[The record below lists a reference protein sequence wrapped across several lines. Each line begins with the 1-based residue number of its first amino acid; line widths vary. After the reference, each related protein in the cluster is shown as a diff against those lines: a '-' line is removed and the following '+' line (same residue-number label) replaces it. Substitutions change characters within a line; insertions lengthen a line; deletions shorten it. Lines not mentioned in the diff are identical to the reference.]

1 MYIYICAFIYESAV
15 SARELY
21 RFSNRPV
28 DSSNINSI
36 SKHMK
41 GSKECYL
48 IRTKTQ
54 SSNFR
59 GNLLYQAE
67 KKYI

>member
-1 MYIYICAFIYESAV
+1 M

-21 RFSNRPV
+21 RFSNGPV
-28 DSSNINSI
+28 DSSNIKAINHSI

-41 GSKECYL
+41 GSQECYL